1 MVCTSCAQVMIE
13 KKVEVGSEEHSAM
26 MKKVGT
32 KNNLDNLLDKLSG
45 KNKNITTLRKTEVS

>member
-1 MVCTSCAQVMIE
+1 MIE

-45 KNKNITTLRKTEVS
+45 KNKNITTLRKTEVRLNSEP